1 MRLRSFR
8 RRMRPKNKKLI
19 VLFFMA
25 GLLVL
30 LDMQVHP
37 LVKTVS
43 QTAAKRVSVEAINT
57 AVAEALSDE
66 ADVYGELVHISKDT
80 SGTVTSIQ
88 TDSVQMNR
96 LKSEIG
102 LAIEKKLSS
111 SDIKEF
117 GIPIGTVIGGDLLA
131 GRGPRIKIR
140 IDLAG
145 NAFTQFN
152 SVFESAGINQT
163 HHKIMLNVKCD
174 VFIVMPGFTTST
186 VIDTDFCI
194 AETVIVGKVPD
205 AFTNVDT
212 IGTALPNAVS
222 DYGAFSQK

>member
-1 MRLRSFR
+1 
-8 RRMRPKNKKLI
+8 MRPKQKWIIAMIFI
-19 VLFFMA
+19 V
-25 GLLVL
+25 GLLIL
-30 LDMQVHP
+30 FDIQMHP

-43 QTAAKRVSVEAINT
+43 QTAAKRTSIEAINT
-57 AVAEALSDE
+57 AVADALSDE
-66 ADVYGELVHISKDT
+66 ADVYGELVHISKDS

-88 TDSVQMNR
+88 TDSTEMNR
-96 LKSEIG
+96 MKSELS

-111 SDIKEF
+111 SDVREF
-117 GIPIGTVIGGDLLA
+117 GIPIGTIIGGDLLS
-131 GRGPRIKIR
+131 GRGPRINIK

-145 NAFTQFN
+145 NVFTQFN

-174 VFIVMPGFTTST
+174 VYIIMPGFTTST
-186 VIDTDFCI
+186 VLDTDFCI

-212 IGTALPNAVS
+212 VGTALPNAIS
-222 DYGAFSQK
+222 DYGAVSQK